1 MDEFKHM
8 SVEDMENITTV
19 ILYLTDVVEQQEY
32 SLVGE
37 LAVVSALKSLDE
49 KVSSHLYDKY
59 RNDIPTLPNTP
70 RDGTVEYELDKLEVE
85 GVRLGKYN

>member
-8 SVEDMENITTV
+8 SPEDMENITTV
-19 ILYLTDVVEQQEY
+19 ILYLTDVVEQQP
-32 SLVGE
+32 S
-37 LAVVSALKSLDE
+37 
-49 KVSSHLYDKY
+49 
-59 RNDIPTLPNTP
+59 TP